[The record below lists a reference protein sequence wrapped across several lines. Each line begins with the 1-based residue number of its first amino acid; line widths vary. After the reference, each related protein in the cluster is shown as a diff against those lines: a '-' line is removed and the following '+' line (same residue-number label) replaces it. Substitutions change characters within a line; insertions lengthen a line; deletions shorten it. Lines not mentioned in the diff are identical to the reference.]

1 MKVIGMHGR
10 CEVDAGDATPV
21 VQREDG
27 MVQRFHFSEGESSP
41 LWYDEDASYDW
52 GVGYLNR
59 FKDHLTC
66 ETPNE
71 SIRVFFVSQELLDAV
86 GFTLNDFQ
94 FKLEWSQLI
103 SEPTT
108 TFGCVVPSPDAID
121 MGNTIGQECLKKI
134 KQDRA
139 NLSLGDISKLAD
151 YGLCASTDKKMRW
164 ELYAFFHINS
174 DEGHLQS
181 GFKYFIKREYPQNS
195 FERFLDA
202 VRSIR

>member
-10 CEVDAGDATPV
+10 CEVDAGDGTPI

-27 MVQRFHFSEGESSP
+27 MIQKFYFDKSESS
-41 LWYDEDASYDW
+41 LWYAEDTSYDW

-59 FKDHLTC
+59 FKNHVTC
-66 ETPNE
+66 NTPNE
-71 SIRVFFVSQELLDAV
+71 TIRVFFVSQELLDAV

-94 FKLEWSQLI
+94 FKLEWSELT
-103 SEPTT
+103 SEPKLS
-108 TFGCVVPSPDAID
+108 FGCVVSSPDSID

-139 NLSLGDISKLAD
+139 NLSLDAISKLAD

-164 ELYAFFHINS
+164 ELYSFFHINS

-181 GFKYFIKREYPQNS
+181 GFQYFVSREFPHNS
-195 FERFLDA
+195 FGHFMNA
-202 VRSIR
+202 VESIR